1 MGLKETIES
10 MKTHLHQISRDLDKG
25 TNGNKAASQRVRTG
39 TIKLDKV
46 AKKYRKES
54 VAFEKKGGKKKAPKK
69 GKAAPKRRATAKAPR
84 RKKGKR

>member
-39 TIKLDKV
+39 TVRLEKL
-46 AKKYRKES
+46 ARRYRKES
-54 VAFEKKGGKKKAPKK
+54 VAFEKKAGKRLPAKQAKSIS
-69 GKAAPKRRATAKAPR
+69 GRRVTAKAF
-84 RKKGKR
+84 RKKR